1 MSPELSAPRPALRR
15 ARILGLAVLMLLLG
29 GAGVRAYVSHSQARA
44 LKTVT
49 AHNALRSVLTTR
61 PEAGGPQRSLTLP
74 ATLRGASEAAV
85 HARTNG
91 YLQRWTTDIGE
102 RIGQGE
108 LLAVIDTPEV
118 DQDLAQARASREQ
131 IKARLGLASSS
142 LDRWEGLRLRDAV
155 PQQELDERRAAHQQ
169 AMADLAA
176 AEASVRRLEQLQ
188 AFGRITAPFDGV
200 VVRRQAE
207 VGELVAAGSGAS
219 NKELFYIARMDR
231 LKLTVGVPQSHAA
244 DIRTGQPVSVRLL
257 ERPGVAIQGTVAR
270 TSGAIDGAA
279 RSMQVEVELPNPDR
293 GLLPGAYV
301 EVSIPLASGVAR
313 RLTLPPTALQFR
325 QDGPRVA
332 VVRADQTITLR
343 NVKLGRDF
351 GRRVEVLSGLEPTD
365 VVVLNPHDAVEEGQK
380 VLAREAPPDK
390 APARQAA
397 AARAA

>member
-1 MSPELSAPRPALRR
+1 MSHDLSVPSPALRR
-15 ARILGLAVLMLLLG
+15 ARILGLAVLVLLLG
-29 GAGVRAYVSHSQARA
+29 GAGVRAYVSHAHARS
-44 LKTVT
+44 LETVT
-49 AHNALRSVLTTR
+49 AHNAPRSVLTTR
-61 PEAGGPQRSLTLP
+61 PDAGGPQRSLTLP

-91 YLQRWTTDIGE
+91 YLQRWTKDIGE

-131 IKARLGLASSS
+131 IKARLALALSS
-142 LDRWEGLRLRDAV
+142 LGRWEGLRLRDAV

-169 AMADLAA
+169 ALADLAA
-176 AEASVRRLEQLQ
+176 AEASVKRLEQLQ

-207 VGELVAAGSGAS
+207 VGELVAAGSSSS
-219 NKELFYIARMDR
+219 NKELFYIARTDR
-231 LKLTVGVPQSHAA
+231 LKATVGVPQSHAA
-244 DIRTGQPVSVRLL
+244 DIRPGQQVSVRLL
-257 ERPGVAIQGTVAR
+257 ERPGVVIQGTVAR

-279 RSMQVEVELPNPDR
+279 RAMQVEVELPNPDR
-293 GLLPGAYV
+293 SLLPGAYA
-301 EVSIPLASGVAR
+301 EVSLPLAGGAGR

-332 VVRADQTITLR
+332 VVRPDQTITLK

-351 GRRVEVLSGLEPTD
+351 GRRVEVLSGLEAAD

-390 APARQAA
+390 APTRPAA
-397 AARAA
+397 ASKAA